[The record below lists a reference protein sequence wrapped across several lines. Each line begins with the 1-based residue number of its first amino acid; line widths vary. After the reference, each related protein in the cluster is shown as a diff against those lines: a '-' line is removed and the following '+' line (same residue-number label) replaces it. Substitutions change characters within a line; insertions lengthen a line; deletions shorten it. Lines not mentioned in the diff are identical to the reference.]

1 MHELAPTSF
10 FKPRMGTYENLKN
23 KAEVLNRKCHWKEV
37 IQLHSTEQKQM
48 IVIDF
53 MGYAKKVPVK
63 KLKKLK
69 SFHDLVTRLW
79 LTSKNLLAI
88 WTQTDVVF
96 DLYKENSIKSQEQ
109 DQHNNRV
116 KGIATE
122 IYW

>member
-1 MHELAPTSF
+1 
-10 FKPRMGTYENLKN
+10 
-23 KAEVLNRKCHWKEV
+23 
-37 IQLHSTEQKQM
+37 M

-116 KGIATE
+116 KGIDTE
-122 IYW
+122 IY